1 MLNKIVLTG
10 ASGRLGSYLRE
21 PLSKLCKILIS
32 TDVNDDIGALND
44 NEQFILADLSKFEE
58 INPVMIGANVI
69 CHFGAIVDEKPFNQ
83 LLGPNFIRSYN
94 VWETAKLNNVKRVI
108 YASSIHAVGMY
119 SNSIKLTPFV
129 PHRPDTYYGL
139 SKCFSEDLARMYYE
153 KNQIE
158 TACLR
163 IASCA
168 PVTTKRGLASW
179 LSYND
184 LILLVKAAIEAK
196 FIGFSILY
204 GVSNNTRKKIDNSE
218 SKHVGFKPK
227 DNAEVYAKKI
237 LKKDLS
243 EEISDPGNKCHGG
256 PFAST
261 ELGISPIE
269 KMNIINKKKED

>member
-1 MLNKIVLTG
+1 MFKNDCIV
-10 ASGRLGSYLRE
+10 
-21 PLSKLCKILIS
+21 S
-32 TDVNDDIGALND
+32 TVY
-44 NEQFILADLSKFEE
+44 FRSS
-58 INPVMIGANVI
+58 VI
-69 CHFGAIVDEKPFNQ
+69 P
-83 LLGPNFIRSYN
+83 
-94 VWETAKLNNVKRVI
+94 
-108 YASSIHAVGMY
+108 
-119 SNSIKLTPFV
+119 SNRKSRSIKIGPV
-129 PHRPDTYYGL
+129 L

-218 SKHVGFKPK
+218 SKHVGFNPK

-243 EEISDPGNKCHGG
+243 EEMSDPGNKCHGG